1 MKIRNAVVNSG
12 VYKLDQIVTAIQ
24 TLERTTVDVFD
35 FRHELAKPKHSL
47 AGILS
52 YFFFIYNGDETV
64 TVEKYDR
71 MIDDISVHTINKSD
85 LDLETYMQHET
96 EVIDPIATLP
106 QEEQVIGKALFKY
119 KYIKPNALLRLSLKM
134 KDMRSFI
141 KKEVIDI
148 KHQKKADM
156 VRSLTNYLNENE
168 NKVFS
173 VFVEDD

>member
-1 MKIRNAVVNSG
+1 
-12 VYKLDQIVTAIQ
+12 
-24 TLERTTVDVFD
+24 
-35 FRHELAKPKHSL
+35 
-47 AGILS
+47 
-52 YFFFIYNGDETV
+52 
-64 TVEKYDR
+64 VEKYDR